1 MDFLN
6 DITDQLDGLF
16 GVIPFHTFENNL
28 NNSVEVTSRKTQLGF
43 EDNDHRFSKS
53 AEVSLQIV
61 FFGRL
66 KREKKWALE
75 TMRKKREKDTL
86 VLLKNYQLYKNM
98 VITDI
103 KERENYDEG
112 FDMIVLDVSFK
123 EIRYGEPAGSLVQE
137 TAENTT
143 SYRDMFQQT
152 VGNLKEKALR
162 VKQIFLGG
170 GT

>member
-1 MDFLN
+1 MELFDK
-6 DITDQLDGLF
+6 ITDDLDGFF
-16 GVIPFHTFENNL
+16 GVIPFHTYENNL

-66 KREKKWALE
+66 KREKYWALE

-112 FDMIVLDVSFK
+112 FDTIVLDVSFK
-123 EIRYGEPAGSLVQE
+123 EIRYGEPTGTLMQE

-143 SYRDMFQQT
+143 NYRDMFQQT